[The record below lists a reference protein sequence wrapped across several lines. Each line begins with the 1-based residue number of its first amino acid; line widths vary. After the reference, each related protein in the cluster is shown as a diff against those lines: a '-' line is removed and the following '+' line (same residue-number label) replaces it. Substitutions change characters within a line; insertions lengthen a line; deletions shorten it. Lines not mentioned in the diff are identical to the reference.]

1 MMLGAAWA
9 LDIKCLI
16 DCWKAEELVLF
27 EHISNESGLVPV
39 ETVFAV
45 SSFAPATAVEET
57 SSITS
62 LLQTVC
68 ALMLRTMELSF
79 TANLR
84 LEILVQAQVVVR
96 PRTP

>member
-1 MMLGAAWA
+1 MMLCAAWA
-9 LDIKCLI
+9 LDIECLV
-16 DCWKAEELVLF
+16 DSRKAEELVLF
-27 EHISNESGLVPV
+27 EHISKKSGLVPV
-39 ETVFAV
+39 ETIFAV
-45 SSFAPATAVEET
+45 SPLTPATPVEET

-79 TANLR
+79 GTNLC

-96 PRTP
+96 SRTS